1 MKEQLISRSR
11 LREIRK
17 SLDPLIAFQYV
28 FSYFYLILFLL
39 LPIAT
44 IIQQAFIQ
52 DGTFS
57 FHWFQKVFTDPDFFS
72 LSPRG
77 GMFFE
82 LHGDTMY
89 IWGIDHGY
97 IMNSLIVATIV
108 TFSASIIGVIA
119 ALIIARYDF
128 PGKNIFRVLI
138 LIPMLAT
145 PFVNAYVIGKF
156 FQPRG
161 GLLNFIFY
169 DILHILPW
177 RVDVNGLIGIAL
189 AQTLAFYPIV
199 YLNVLASLMTM
210 DPTMEEQAESLG
222 AGGFKLFRTITLP
235 LSMPGLA
242 AGATIVFIFSL
253 EDLGAPIGFIG
264 YSGNPLARRVM
275 SVYIFDDF
283 AAAVTGAISPI
294 TSAIAVILVAFAVT
308 GFLAIKKYVTLKTYA
323 TLSKGGRWKPRTR
336 KLGIKGM
343 ALVYPFFILLILSA
357 SIPQIG
363 VVILALT
370 DWAISGL
377 APKSITF
384 EYVSRLFTD
393 PNVVRAISNSLLYS
407 GAAVLLAVILG
418 SCSTYVIARSK
429 LPGTD
434 ALDSLL
440 TMPIAV
446 PGIVVAVGYFLFFT
460 GFFRGTVLD
469 PLVDPALLLIF
480 AYSVRRL
487 PFTARSVFAGLQGVH
502 ESLEEVATTLG
513 ATRFKSFFDIVI
525 PLIAA
530 NVIGGGILTFVYSMS
545 EVSTSVTLGAL
556 REDRG
561 PITFYISQVIYGTAA
576 VGTVSIAAALCLLL
590 ITVQVI
596 ALAVSNYILKQR
608 VAFLGI

>member
-1 MKEQLISRSR
+1 MLSTTR
-11 LREIRK
+11 LREIKK
-17 SLDPLIAFQYV
+17 SLDPFITFQYI
-28 FSYFYLILFLL
+28 FSYAYLTLFLL

-44 IIQQAFIQ
+44 IIEQAFLH
-52 DGTFS
+52 DGSFS
-57 FHWFQKVFTDPDFFS
+57 LHWFEKVLSDPDFFS
-72 LSPRG
+72 LKARG
-77 GMFFE
+77 GMMFE
-82 LHGDTMY
+82 VHGDTIY

-97 IMNSLIVATIV
+97 IMNSLIVAATVTIS
-108 TFSASIIGVIA
+108 TSLIGVLT

-128 PGKNIFRVLI
+128 PGKNIFRVMV

-161 GLLNFIFY
+161 GLLNFLFY
-169 DILHILPW
+169 DVLHILPW
-177 RVDVNGLIGIAL
+177 RIDVNGLVGIAV

-199 YLNVLASLMTM
+199 YLNVFASLMTM

-264 YSGNPLARRVM
+264 YSGNPLARKVM
-275 SVYIFDDF
+275 SVYVFDDF

-294 TSAIAVILVAFAVT
+294 TSAIAVILVSFAVA

-323 TLSKGGRWKPRTR
+323 TISKGGRWKPRTR
-336 KLGIKGM
+336 KLSFKGLIPVYLFLTL
-343 ALVYPFFILLILSA
+343 LVLSA
-357 SIPQIG
+357 SMPQIG
-363 VVILALT
+363 VIILALT

-377 APKSITF
+377 APKAITF
-384 EYVSRLFTD
+384 EFVSRLFTD
-393 PNVVRAISNSLLYS
+393 PNVMRAISNSLVYS
-407 GAAVLLAVILG
+407 GVAVLLAVILG
-418 SCSTYVIARSK
+418 SSSTYVIARSK

-434 ALDSLL
+434 VLDSLL

-460 GFFRGTVLD
+460 GFFRGTILD

-513 ATRFKSFFDIVI
+513 ATRFKSFFDIVV

-556 REDRG
+556 REDKG

-576 VGTVSIAAALCLLL
+576 VGTVSVAAALCLLL